1 LDATEKVV
9 VEEYLRSSG
18 LDHVCLHLGGFL
30 ENYWTFVC
38 TVYHLIFHP
47 NPEIIRVGWL
57 KKTTIGF
64 ELNVPHVATDKSAF
78 TWVERDVPA
87 VVLALLKN
95 YSDTSKNISGKTYP
109 IVNENIS
116 FGELADLTGNG
127 VDFFVKCTC
136 TMLM

>member
-1 LDATEKVV
+1 LYTKEKAV
-9 VEEYLRSSG
+9 VEEYLR
-18 LDHVCLHLGGFL
+18 DNVCLHFGGCL

-38 TVYHLIFHP
+38 TVYRFIFHL
-47 NPEIIRVGWL
+47 NPEILRLGWL
-57 KKTTIGF
+57 KKATTAF
-64 ELNVPHVATDKSAF
+64 DLNVAHLATDKAAF
-78 TWVERDVPA
+78 MWVERDILA

-95 YSDTSKNISGKTYP
+95 YSDLSKNICGKTYS

-127 VDFFVKCTC
+127 VDSFVEDC